1 MLERLNEF
9 KKIAETLHKEK
20 EDLKARASWKKLCGS
35 SFSLANF
42 SDIVIPNLS
51 PSDGLAFVLAAFP
64 SYDSRIINLRKL
76 FDSALEVMPDE
87 KFLNLAKFLTPE
99 EITNGLLPHLY
110 DSGNKSSTTVYIAA
124 KLGIVLNMDVFKTFL
139 ATHQWS
145 QVDLINMSF
154 LVIPEEKQQLISL
167 LNAAA
172 ADTDSPSERSSYSS
186 FNYILKTSNPQT
198 PMLPELSNVIFPPP
212 PKLPDLSHQTQ
223 SSHAT
228 KPVQK
233 ISNPSE
239 NKKSPPKANSA
250 PNFSALS
257 ESKTINDTVKKIHT
271 VFKSPK
277 IKSSF
282 SQNFEKYAVP
292 VAIGLVVIIVGTFL
306 LVIFTPKHKFDDG
319 ATVTSA
325 AIPKS
330 WTDASSNRVITT
342 KYLEADNDYRMGEI
356 YLSRNLYADAQKLF
370 KDALRRDSTHLLAR
384 IRSGYCHLQL
394 NEHKKAFEQ
403 FNEAKKQA
411 PEARFLNMYIARTH
425 KSMKNYPEAIKH
437 YEAELKLE
445 FNLEVGIEF
454 ATFLKTIGES
464 NRSMEVLNEIQQRY
478 PDKIIVLASE
488 KDPEDKSE

>member
-9 KKIAETLHKEK
+9 KKIAETLHKEQ

-64 SYDSRIINLRKL
+64 LYDSRIINLRKL

-198 PMLPELSNVIFPPP
+198 PMLPELSNVIFPPQVTG
-212 PKLPDLSHQTQ
+212 SVA
-223 SSHAT
+223 SNT
-228 KPVQK
+228 KFSCNQACSK
-233 ISNPSE
+233 
-239 NKKSPPKANSA
+239 NK
-250 PNFSALS
+250 
-257 ESKTINDTVKKIHT
+257 
-271 VFKSPK
+271 
-277 IKSSF
+277 
-282 SQNFEKYAVP
+282 
-292 VAIGLVVIIVGTFL
+292 
-306 LVIFTPKHKFDDG
+306 
-319 ATVTSA
+319 
-325 AIPKS
+325 
-330 WTDASSNRVITT
+330 
-342 KYLEADNDYRMGEI
+342 
-356 YLSRNLYADAQKLF
+356 
-370 KDALRRDSTHLLAR
+370 
-384 IRSGYCHLQL
+384 
-394 NEHKKAFEQ
+394 
-403 FNEAKKQA
+403 
-411 PEARFLNMYIARTH
+411 
-425 KSMKNYPEAIKH
+425 
-437 YEAELKLE
+437 
-445 FNLEVGIEF
+445 
-454 ATFLKTIGES
+454 
-464 NRSMEVLNEIQQRY
+464 
-478 PDKIIVLASE
+478 
-488 KDPEDKSE
+488 